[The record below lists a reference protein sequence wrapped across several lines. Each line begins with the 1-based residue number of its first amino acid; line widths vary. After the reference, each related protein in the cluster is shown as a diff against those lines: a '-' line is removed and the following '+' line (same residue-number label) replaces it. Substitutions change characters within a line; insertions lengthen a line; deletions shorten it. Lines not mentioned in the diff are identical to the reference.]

1 MPNGFHGPK
10 GEWERMEAPY
20 LRIDPILESFAQRHG
35 FELVRN
41 YRDADRSL
49 RFNDSLS
56 RAVWVHSTDRYGTGG
71 TYQVSVVAHQDRDD
85 RYLKAAR
92 VADPVVKDDLEQI
105 LERAAEILIS
115 WSEQDLELPLP
126 PRERGETERIY

>member
-1 MPNGFHGPK
+1 
-10 GEWERMEAPY
+10 MEAPY
-20 LRIDPILESFAQRHG
+20 VRIDPILASFAQRHG

-41 YRDADRSL
+41 YRDADRSI

-56 RAVWVHSTDRYGTGG
+56 RAIWVHATDKYGTEAM
-71 TYQVSVVAHQDRDD
+71 YQVSVVAHQDRDD

-92 VADPVVKDDLEQI
+92 VADPVVEDDLDHI
-105 LERAAEILIS
+105 LERATAILAS
-115 WSEQDLELPLP
+115 WSDRDLELPLP